1 MTTTPSSR
9 APARTVPD
17 VTGTL
22 VHTAHVLNTHL
33 AAALSEVGLLQREQC
48 VLVHAL
54 EGERT
59 QGQLAEL
66 ARMDKTTMVVTVD
79 GLEKAGYAERRPSS
93 TDRRARIIHV
103 TEAGAE
109 IAARGQ
115 EVVDR
120 VHREVLDTLPAAQ
133 RDLLVAALEGLAE
146 GPLAEPVAHD
156 QPVRRARQARR

>member
-1 MTTTPSSR
+1 MTTMPASR

-17 VTGTL
+17 VTGAL
-22 VHTAHVLNTHL
+22 VHTAHVLNTRL
-33 AAALSEVGLLQREQC
+33 SAALSEVGLLQREQC

-54 EGERT
+54 EGEHT

-103 TEAGAE
+103 TETGAE

-120 VHREVLDTLPAAQ
+120 VHREVLDSLPAAQ
-133 RDLLVAALEGLAE
+133 REAFLGALDSLMA
-146 GPLAEPVAHD
+146 GPLAQPVPSD

>member
-1 MTTTPSSR
+1 MTTMPASR

-17 VTGTL
+17 VTGIL
-22 VHTAHVLNTHL
+22 MHTAHVLNTRL
-33 AAALSEVGLLQREQC
+33 SAALTEVGLLQREQC

-54 EGERT
+54 AAERT

-66 ARMDKTTMVVTVD
+66 SRMDKTTMVVTVD

-109 IAARGQ
+109 VAARGQ

-120 VHREVLDTLPAAQ
+120 VHQEVLDALPAAQ
-133 RDLLVAALEGLAE
+133 RDVFVAALEGLMA
-146 GPLAEPVAHD
+146 GPLAEPVPSE

>member
-1 MTTTPSSR
+1 MVTMPVSR
-9 APARTVPD
+9 APARAVPD
-17 VTGTL
+17 LTGIL
-22 VHTAHVLNTHL
+22 MHTAHVLNTRL
-33 AAALSEVGLLQREQC
+33 SAALDEVGLLQREQC

-54 EGERT
+54 AAERT

-66 ARMDKTTMVVTVD
+66 SHMDKTTMVVTVD

-93 TDRRARIIHV
+93 KDRRARIIHV

-120 VHREVLDTLPAAQ
+120 VHQEVLDTLPEAQ
-133 RDLLVAALEGLAE
+133 VFIDALEGLLE
-146 GPLAEPVAHD
+146 GPLAQPVTSE
-156 QPVRRARQARR
+156 QPVRRSRQARR

>member
-1 MTTTPSSR
+1 MTTMPVSR
-9 APARTVPD
+9 APDRTVPD
-17 VTGTL
+17 VTGIL
-22 VHTAHVLNTHL
+22 MHTAHVLNTRL
-33 AAALSEVGLLQREQC
+33 SAALTEVGLLQREQC

-54 EGERT
+54 GAERT

-66 ARMDKTTMVVTVD
+66 SRMDKTTMVVTVD

-109 IAARGQ
+109 VAARGQ

-120 VHREVLDTLPAAQ
+120 VHQEVLDALPAAQ
-133 RDLLVAALEGLAE
+133 RDAFVAALEGLMA
-146 GPLAEPVAHD
+146 GPLAEPVPSD

>member
-1 MTTTPSSR
+1 MTTTPASR
-9 APARTVPD
+9 APARTVLD
-17 VTGTL
+17 LTGTL
-22 VHTAHVLNTHL
+22 VHTAHVLNTRL

-54 EGERT
+54 EAERT

-120 VHREVLDTLPAAQ
+120 VHRDVLDALPAAQ
-133 RDLLVAALEGLAE
+133 REIFVGALENLTE
-146 GPLAEPVAHD
+146 GALAEPVHSD

>member
-1 MTTTPSSR
+1 MVTMPVSR

-17 VTGTL
+17 LTGIL
-22 VHTAHVLNTHL
+22 MHSAHVLNTRL
-33 AAALSEVGLLQREQC
+33 SAALDEVGLLQREQC

-54 EGERT
+54 AAERT

-66 ARMDKTTMVVTVD
+66 SHMDKTTMVVTVD

-120 VHREVLDTLPAAQ
+120 VHQEVLDTLPEAQ
-133 RDLLVAALEGLAE
+133 RNAFTDALEGLMA
-146 GPLAEPVAHD
+146 GPLAQPVASE
-156 QPVRRARQARR
+156 QPVRRSRQARR